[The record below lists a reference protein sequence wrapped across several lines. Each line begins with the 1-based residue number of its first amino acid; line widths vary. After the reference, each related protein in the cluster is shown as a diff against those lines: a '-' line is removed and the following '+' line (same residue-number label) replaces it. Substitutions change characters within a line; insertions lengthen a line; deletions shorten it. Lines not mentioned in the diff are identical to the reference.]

1 MANYDL
7 YAMFLKQVDRAEPYL
22 GANAE
27 LLPLFREPKEVTE
40 YTLPL
45 RLSDGSLRLFK
56 AWRSHHNNALG
67 PYKGGVRFYR
77 DASREEIAALSAWM
91 TVKCATA
98 GLPFGGS
105 KGGVRVHPQDL
116 DGEELERLSRAYALA
131 TASTTGPDLEIP
143 APDINTNPQT
153 MAWFQDTYEKVRGDS
168 VPAAYTGKPLEVGGS
183 QGRNASG
190 AHGGAFV
197 LRELLRELGMD
208 PRDVRVAIQ
217 GYGSLGITA
226 HQAFAAQGM
235 KVVAVSDS
243 HGGVYAPGGLD
254 PKSLGEHKLLTGLLR
269 HFPGAEDLTGEE
281 IFALDVDVVVPA
293 ALECALT
300 EHNADSVKAKVVL
313 ELANAP
319 TTPEADRIL
328 EDKGILVAPD
338 VLANSGGVTV
348 SCFEWIQGRTGDFW
362 SETEVLRRL
371 DERLSGALRETWT
384 LSEQFRIPL
393 RTAAFV
399 RGVGKVLRAMRLKGI
414 WP

>member
-1 MANYDL
+1 MATYDL
-7 YAMFLKQVDRAEPYL
+7 YSMFLKQVERAEPYL

-27 LLPLFREPKEVTE
+27 LLPLFREPREVTE

-45 RLSDGSLRLFK
+45 RMSDGSLELVK

-77 DASREEIAALSAWM
+77 DASREEIMALSAWM

-105 KGGVRVHPQDL
+105 KGGVRIHPQDL
-116 DGEELERLSRAYALA
+116 DQEELERLSRAYALV
-131 TASTTGPDLEIP
+131 TAGSTGPDLEIP

-153 MAWFQDTYEKVRGDS
+153 MAWFQDTYEKARGES
-168 VPAAYTGKPLEVGGS
+168 VPAAFTGKPLEVGGS
-183 QGRNASG
+183 QGRGASG

-197 LRELLRELGMD
+197 LRELLRQTGKAPEK
-208 PRDVRVAIQ
+208 VRVAIQ

-243 HGGVYAPGGLD
+243 HGGVFAPEGLP
-254 PKSLGEHKLLTGLLR
+254 PKALGEHKMLTGLLR
-269 HFPGAEDLTGEE
+269 NFPGTEELTGEE

-293 ALECALT
+293 ALECALH
-300 EHNADSVKAKVVL
+300 EHNAETVRAKIVL

-328 EDKGILVAPD
+328 EDRGILVAPD

-362 SETEVLRRL
+362 SEEEVLRRL
-371 DERLSGALRETWT
+371 DDRISGAFRETWA

-393 RTAAFV
+393 RVAAFV